1 MGPEEFCKTLVDE
14 AVASDLS
21 MVKHPFIVAVAAGT
35 ATRDELVEFGV
46 GMYRL
51 VLDAQRWTA
60 AGYSQVDDQS
70 VRARMLNS
78 MYEEETGLLSGTSSH
93 AALVADFVAALG
105 QPHEVTIARSREL
118 RPHFQAF
125 CDFQEFLGR
134 CRPFWLYRGVTSLAG
149 EAQFTNLCKLMVDV
163 LPRHYGVDEDGARF
177 WSVHIPIDEEHT
189 STAVR
194 VVGPYIDDP
203 EARRQLRRYMWL
215 HMDMRYRAW
224 LEPTRVPSMA
234 S

>member
-1 MGPEEFCKTLVDE
+1 MGPEEFCTTLVDE

-21 MVKHPFIVAVAAGT
+21 MMNHPFVAAVAEGT
-35 ATRDELVEFGV
+35 ASREQLVEFGV

-78 MYEEETGLLSGTSSH
+78 MYEEETGLLSGTASH
-93 AALVADFVAALG
+93 ADLVADFVAALG
-105 QPHEVTIARSREL
+105 QSRDETIARSREL

-149 EAQFTNLCKLMVDV
+149 EAQFTALCKLMVDA
-163 LPRHYGVDEDGARF
+163 LPRHYGIDEDGARF
-177 WSVHIPIDEEHT
+177 WSVHIPIDAEHT
-189 STAVR
+189 STAVT

-203 EARRQLRRYMWL
+203 DARRQMRQYMWS

-224 LEPTRVPSMA
+224 LEPMLPN
-234 S
+234 